1 VPLNKNAMSNLNI
14 KVITGQTELAQD
26 AREKIQPFLELPEV
40 SETEHRQDADLR
52 LVLGGDG
59 TALQEARHSL
69 EIPNNGL
76 PPIFGIKAGNPRSKG
91 MLLNDV
97 LDLEPDALL
106 EIIRTA
112 IDQKFHYLQASI
124 LNGSDET
131 QEILAFNDINTVREA
146 AQSAAMRIILNN
158 ETIAE
163 RAMGDGMLV
172 CTPQGSTAY
181 NLAAGGKVA
190 TAMSTLQITG
200 LISSVSS
207 LVVPD
212 NSHIRFEILEPEKRP
227 QRAETD
233 GRIISRDVRSLE
245 ISKSELHSVLKFIKE
260 LPFRRKMI
268 QEALRSN

>member
-1 VPLNKNAMSNLNI
+1 MPLNKNAMSNLNI